1 MKNVRNKIGKEDRKM
16 QIENV
21 AVIGMG
27 ALGMLFGT
35 HIMDRQGAEKIR
47 FVMDRERAEKYGNR
61 TFYKNEVPYRMP
73 VQDYEQ
79 AEAAD
84 LVIVA
89 VKYNGLQSALDTMKN
104 CVGEH
109 TVILSVMNGISSEEI
124 IGKRYGEEHLIFTVA
139 QGMDAMKFGEKLT
152 FTKMGELRIG
162 AGLECQQSN
171 LRAVKEYFDQI
182 EMPYTEDKDII
193 RRMWGKF
200 MLNVGINQCCM
211 AYETNYY
218 GCLVEGEPNRTMIAA
233 MREVIALAHCEG
245 VDIGEKDLNEYID
258 ILKTLSPD
266 GMPSM
271 RQDGVAH
278 RPSEVEMFAGTVIRL
293 AQKHGI
299 LVPANRFLYEKVKQM
314 EAGY

>member
-1 MKNVRNKIGKEDRKM
+1 MR
-16 QIENV
+16 IENV

-27 ALGMLFGT
+27 ALGMLYGT
-35 HIMDRQGAEKIR
+35 YIMDREGTEKIR
-47 FVMDRERAEKYGNR
+47 FVMDRERKEKYGSR
-61 TFYKNEVPYRMP
+61 TFYKNGIPYRMLL
-73 VQDYEQ
+73 QDAGSAQE
-79 AEAAD
+79 AD

-104 CVGEH
+104 CVGKH
-109 TVILSVMNGISSEEI
+109 TILLSVMNGISSEQI
-124 IGKRYGEEHLIFTVA
+124 IGERYGKEHLIYTVA

-152 FTKMGELRIG
+152 YTKMGELRIG
-162 AGLECQQSN
+162 AKEECQMEN
-171 LRAVKEYFDQI
+171 LRAVKAYFDRI
-182 EMPYTEDKDII
+182 DMPYTEDEDII

-211 AYETNYY
+211 VYETNYH

-245 VDIGEKDLNEYID
+245 VAIGEEDLNEYIE
-258 ILKTLSPD
+258 ILKTLSPE

-278 RPSEVEMFAGTVIRL
+278 RPSEVEMFAGTVIEL
-293 AQKHGI
+293 AQKHNI
-299 LVPANRFLYEKVKQM
+299 LVPANRFLYERVKQM
-314 EAGY
+314 ESLYIRE